1 MEKLLRKTGINQSLR
16 LLLIIA
22 SFIFGSSAWGQTT
35 TTIFSETFDNFGFDG
50 GNDGNFSKAS
60 GTALN
65 GSDTGFDNS
74 GWTTNYVYGAN
85 KCVKIGGSK
94 QGFITTPS
102 LNFTGS
108 ATLKF
113 RAGAW
118 KNAKEKTQIYVS
130 ITNGKLNNEA
140 SQILVDIAA
149 ADFKDI
155 TIEITDVTS
164 NPTITFKG
172 YQASN
177 SRFFLDDVVITQT
190 TTSGGGGE
198 TTLTD
203 RNLSF
208 GETKS
213 FDAEVGG
220 TFSAPTLTGVTDGVT
235 YASSNE
241 TVASVNAST
250 GAVTINGMGYA
261 KITASAEADAT
272 YNADSD
278 FYYIY
283 VYDSGT
289 IEKLKTYITSSTA
302 TDIYFNLTS
311 NAVVT
316 YAATNYA
323 YMEDGHAGIY
333 IYKSSHGLTAG
344 NSFTG
349 KVKAK
354 GMLYKQ
360 LYELSDF
367 TFADAA
373 GTADIPVTGWTIQDL
388 TDSEN
393 AGYKMA
399 ESMRVKLTGVT
410 ATTSAT
416 GTSCTIEQGVYS
428 TTLALYNSLSV
439 TAGGVYDITGYPYN
453 NNGTW
458 EFRVY
463 EESCLEQKG
472 GKTAAT
478 VTFAQESYTVETNGN
493 ITVSATTNSTAAIVY
508 SISPADG
515 NVSIDVNTGK
525 ILAGATAGTYTITA
539 TVAENESYTSASA
552 SCPLTV
558 TAPAPPS
565 YNVAAPTYYKK
576 ITSTDELAAG
586 ATYLIVCE
594 DENCAI
600 GSISSSKG
608 QPTSITY
615 TTNSEKGI
623 NVISDIAAAA
633 EYLLVKNSDG
643 SFSLKNGTNYLKA
656 KGADLSNI
664 STVTDNYAKW
674 TVSFNNGNVEL
685 VCKASETRQIIYRAE
700 EYNTFKNYV
709 TENAA
714 TEGYKKVQLYQ
725 KVTDLAISTLTNG
738 YATFVTDVP
747 YVMPKGACGYAVTVA
762 PHVGVITKTEAYK
775 EGQPVPA
782 QTALLIGGALGT
794 NYYPAVLKED
804 VTATYKGDNYMEGKR
819 TEEGYTNSQKGV
831 AVFYYKLALN
841 SASKPGFYYGAAD
854 GAAFQLTKP
863 TTAYLAV
870 PQSITPVNGYLIDFD
885 GDETGIS
892 TIAPTNGNADG
903 AIYNLNGIRMTQTL
917 RNLPKGVY
925 IVNGKKVIK

>member
-22 SFIFGSSAWGQTT
+22 SLVFGSSANVWAEDLTT
-35 TTIFSETFDNFGFDG
+35 TFDWAGSKTATGGKTDYVVTQSHVTLTFSL
-50 GNDGNFSKAS
+50 
-60 GTALN
+60 GTASN
-65 GSDTGFDNS
+65 APRTNKEGSVRMYAGTQLTISLEGDYVIKQVDFTP
-74 GWTTNYVYGAN
+74 TTKSYN
-85 KCVKIGGSK
+85 
-94 QGFITTPS
+94 
-102 LNFTGS
+102 
-108 ATLKF
+108 ATQLKF
-113 RAGAW
+113 NGTSLKSDSWVLSSTEQAASVTL
-118 KNAKEKTQIYVS
+118 NAS
-130 ITNGKLNNEA
+130 EA
-140 SQILVDIAA
+140 AR
-149 ADFKDI
+149 FKKI
-155 TIEITDVTS
+155 VVT
-164 NPTITFKG
+164 
-172 YQASN
+172 YAS
-177 SRFFLDDVVITQT
+177 
-190 TTSGGGGE
+190 TSTGGGGE

-203 RNLSF
+203 RKLSF

-220 TFSAPTLTGVTDGVT
+220 TFSAPMLTGVTDGVT

-241 TVASVNAST
+241 AVASVDAQT
-250 GAVTINGMGYA
+250 GAVTINGMGHA

-272 YNADSD
+272 YKAGSA
-278 FYYIY
+278 FYDIY
-283 VYDSGT
+283 VYGKGA
-289 IEKLKTYITSSTA
+289 IEDLKAYITSTTE
-302 TDIYFNLTS
+302 TDIYFNLTTT
-311 NAVVT
+311 AVVT

-323 YMEDGHAGIY
+323 YMEDDHAGIY
-333 IYKSSHGLTAG
+333 LYKKGHGLKAG

-349 KVKAK
+349 KVIAK
-354 GMLYKQ
+354 GKLYRQ

-367 TFADAA
+367 TFANAA
-373 GTADIPVTGWTIQDL
+373 GTADIPVTNWTIQDL
-388 TDSEN
+388 IDSKN

-410 ATTSAT
+410 ATSSAT
-416 GTSCTIEQGVYS
+416 GTSCTIEQGGAS

-453 NNGTW
+453 NDGTW

-478 VTFAQESYTVETNGN
+478 VTFAQESYTVETNGS
-493 ITVSATTNSTAAIVY
+493 ITVSATKNSTSPIVY

-515 NVSIDVNTGK
+515 NVSINANTGE
-525 ILAGATAGTYTITA
+525 IVAGTTTGTYTITA

-552 SCPLTV
+552 TCVLTV

-565 YNVAAPTYYKK
+565 YNITAPTYYKK
-576 ITSTDELAAG
+576 ITSTDELAVG
-586 ATYLIVCE
+586 GTYLIVCE
-594 DENCAI
+594 GA
-600 GSISSSKG
+600 K
-608 QPTSITY
+608 
-615 TTNSEKGI
+615 
-623 NVISDIAAAA
+623 
-633 EYLLVKNSDG
+633 
-643 SFSLKNGTNYLKA
+643 KA
-656 KGADLSNI
+656 LSATV
-664 STVTDNYAKW
+664 STVDYTQGENNTVTNETAATLGEFELIDTSEDYNGAPLYEFLVDNKYLSGTTSTTISLATSVSDKTKW
-674 TVSFNNGNVEL
+674 IVDFDANGNVEIDSYST
-685 VCKASETRQIIYRAE
+685 VTASTPRGLLFQTGQTIKHYAISNRG
-700 EYNTFKNYV
+700 TSNYP
-709 TENAA
+709 AL
-714 TEGYKKVQLYQ
+714 QLYQ

-762 PHVGVITKTEAYK
+762 PHVGVITKTEAYT
-775 EGQPVPA
+775 EGSQVPA
-782 QTALLIGGALGT
+782 QTALLIGGASGT

-804 VTATYKGDNYMEGKR
+804 VAATYSGENYMEGRR
-819 TEEGYTNSQKGV
+819 TAEGYTNTQKGV

-885 GDETGIS
+885 GEETGIS

>member
-1 MEKLLRKTGINQSLR
+1 MKLNIARSGKGTTMTLSYQIGTNAAIDIETFSL
-16 LLLIIA
+16 
-22 SFIFGSSAWGQTT
+22 GSSGK
-35 TTIFSETFDNFGFDG
+35 FSEQIVTLPAAAQVSGVKFILK
-50 GNDGNFSKAS
+50 SAKAS
-60 GTALN
+60 
-65 GSDTGFDNS
+65 
-74 GWTTNYVYGAN
+74 Y
-85 KCVKIGGSK
+85 
-94 QGFITTPS
+94 
-102 LNFTGS
+102 
-108 ATLKF
+108 
-113 RAGAW
+113 
-118 KNAKEKTQIYVS
+118 YVS
-130 ITNGKLNNEA
+130 KITLTPK
-140 SQILVDIAA
+140 
-149 ADFKDI
+149 
-155 TIEITDVTS
+155 
-164 NPTITFKG
+164 
-172 YQASN
+172 
-177 SRFFLDDVVITQT
+177 
-190 TTSGGGGE
+190 TTSGGGGSE
-198 TTLTD
+198 LTD

-220 TFSAPTLTGVTDGVT
+220 TFSEPDLTGVTDGGVT
-235 YASSNE
+235 YASDNGD
-241 TVASVNAST
+241 VASVDAQT
-250 GAVTINGMGYA
+250 GAVTINGMGHA
-261 KITASAEADAT
+261 TITASAKANET
-272 YNADSD
+272 YKAGSA
-278 FYYIY
+278 FYDIY
-283 VYDSGT
+283 VYGKGT
-289 IEKLKTYITSSTA
+289 IEGLKAYITSDNE

-311 NAVVT
+311 TAVVT

-333 IYKSSHGLTAG
+333 LYKKGHGLTAG

-349 KVKAK
+349 KVTAK
-354 GMLYKQ
+354 GLLYNQ
-360 LYELSDF
+360 LYEFTDF
-367 TFADAA
+367 TPANAA
-373 GTADIPVTGWTIQDL
+373 GKADIPVTGWTIQYL

-393 AGYKMA
+393 AGYKKA

-416 GTSCTIEQGVYS
+416 GTSCTIEQGGAS

-478 VTFAQESYTVETNGN
+478 VTFDQDSYTVETNGS

-508 SISPADG
+508 SISLADG

-539 TVAENESYTSASA
+539 TVPENESYTSASA

-565 YNVAAPTYYKK
+565 YNITAPTYYKK
-576 ITSTDELAAG
+576 ITSTDELVVGTQYIIANIEQGKGLPASG
-586 ATYLIVCE
+586 TITTVATIS
-594 DENCAI
+594 DENKANI
-600 GSISSSKG
+600 TDNNLVKSEYVADFAVLTLQKDEKDNYVLINAEGKYLTGANGTDLYWKNAKDTYSTWKISFDSGNALIATTAKTKSERNILI
-608 QPTSITY
+608 S
-615 TTNSEKGI
+615 TNSIKYYATG
-623 NVISDIAAAA
+623 
-633 EYLLVKNSDG
+633 NSY
-643 SFSLKNGTNYLKA
+643 T
-656 KGADLSNI
+656 
-664 STVTDNYAKW
+664 
-674 TVSFNNGNVEL
+674 
-685 VCKASETRQIIYRAE
+685 
-700 EYNTFKNYV
+700 
-709 TENAA
+709 
-714 TEGYKKVQLYQ
+714 KVQLYQ

-762 PHVGVITKTEAYK
+762 PQAGVITKTEAYT
-775 EGQPVPA
+775 EGSQVPA
-782 QTALLIGGALGT
+782 QTALLIGGASGT

-804 VTATYKGDNYMEGKR
+804 VAATYSGENYMEGKR
-819 TEEGYTNSQKGV
+819 TADGYTDSQRGV
-831 AVFYYKLALN
+831 DVYYYKLALN
-841 SASKPGFYYGAAD
+841 SASKPGFYYGVAG

-885 GDETGIS
+885 GEETGIS

>member
-22 SFIFGSSAWGQTT
+22 SFVFGSSANVWAEDLTT
-35 TTIFSETFDNFGFDG
+35 TFDW
-50 GNDGNFSKAS
+50 A
-60 GTALN
+60 
-65 GSDTGFDNS
+65 
-74 GWTTNYVYGAN
+74 
-85 KCVKIGGSK
+85 
-94 QGFITTPS
+94 
-102 LNFTGS
+102 GS
-108 ATLKF
+108 ATATQGTTDYVVTQSPVKLTFSLGTASNAPRTNKEGSVRMYAGTQLTISLEGDYVIKQVDFTPTSTTYNATKLKF
-113 RAGAW
+113 
-118 KNAKEKTQIYVS
+118 
-130 ITNGKLNNEA
+130 NGTSLTSDSWVLSSAEQANSVTLTA
-140 SQILVDIAA
+140 SATA
-149 ADFKDI
+149 RFKKI
-155 TIEITDVTS
+155 VVT
-164 NPTITFKG
+164 
-172 YQASN
+172 YAST
-177 SRFFLDDVVITQT
+177 S
-190 TTSGGGGE
+190 SGGGSD
-198 TTLTD
+198 LTD

-220 TFSAPTLTGVTDGVT
+220 TFSAPTLTGVTTDVT
-235 YASSNE
+235 YTSSNE
-241 TVASVNAST
+241 AVASVNAST

-272 YNADSD
+272 YKAGSA
-278 FYYIY
+278 FYDIY
-283 VYDSGT
+283 VYGKGT
-289 IEKLKTYITSSTA
+289 IEDLKDYITSTTA

-311 NAVVT
+311 TAVVT

-333 IYKSSHGLTAG
+333 LYKKGHGLMAG

-349 KVKAK
+349 KVIAK
-354 GMLYKQ
+354 GLLYNQ
-360 LYELSDF
+360 LYEFSDF
-367 TFADAA
+367 TPANAA
-373 GTADIPVTGWTIQDL
+373 GIADIPVTGRTIQYL

-393 AGYKMA
+393 AGYKKA

-416 GTSCTIEQGVYS
+416 GTSCTIEQGGYF
-428 TTLALYNSLSV
+428 TTLVLYNSLSV

-478 VTFAQESYTVETNGN
+478 VTFDEESYTVETNGS

-515 NVSIDVNTGK
+515 NVSIDENTGY
-525 ILAGATAGTYTITA
+525 IVAGNNAGTYTITA
-539 TVAENESYTSASA
+539 TVAENKNFTSASA

-586 ATYLIVCE
+586 GTYLIVCE

-600 GSISSSKG
+600 GSISDKKG
-608 QPTSITY
+608 QPTPITY
-615 TTNSEKGI
+615 TANNEKGI
-623 NVISDIAAAA
+623 NIISDIAQAA
-633 EYLLVKNSDG
+633 EYLLEKNSDG
-643 SFSLKNGTNYLKA
+643 SFSLKNGTNYLKTN
-656 KGADLSNI
+656 KADLSNVA
-664 STVTDNYAKW
+664 TVTEDAAKW

-685 VCKASETRQIIYRAE
+685 VCKASDTRQIIYRAGT
-700 EYNTFKNYV
+700 YNSFKNY
-709 TENAA
+709 A
-714 TEGYKKVQLYQ
+714 TSSATTDEYKKVQLYQ

-762 PHVGVITKTEAYK
+762 PHVGVITKTEAYT
-775 EGQPVPA
+775 EGSQVPT
-782 QTALLIGGALGT
+782 QTALLIGGAPGT
-794 NYYPAVLKED
+794 DYYPAVLKEN
-804 VTATYKGDNYMEGKR
+804 VTATYSGENYMEGRR
-819 TEEGYTNSQKGV
+819 TAEGYSNSQKGV
-831 AVFYYKLALN
+831 AVYYYKLALN

-885 GDETGIS
+885 GEETGIS

>member
-16 LLLIIA
+16 LLLIVA
-22 SFIFGSSAWGQTT
+22 SLVFGSSANVWAEDLTT
-35 TTIFSETFDNFGFDG
+35 TFDWAGSTTATGGKADYVVTQTPVTLTFS
-50 GNDGNFSKAS
+50 
-60 GTALN
+60 L
-65 GSDTGFDNS
+65 
-74 GWTTNYVYGAN
+74 GAN
-85 KCVKIGGSK
+85 TNNNAPRTNKEGSV
-94 QGFITTPS
+94 
-102 LNFTGS
+102 
-108 ATLKF
+108 
-113 RAGAW
+113 RM
-118 KNAKEKTQIYVS
+118 YVG
-130 ITNGKLNNEA
+130 N
-140 SQILVDIAA
+140 
-149 ADFKDI
+149 DI
-155 TIEITDVTS
+155 TISVNGDYVIKQVDFTPTSTS
-164 NPTITFKG
+164 NNATKLKFNGTSLKSDSWVLSSTEQAASVTLSASANARFKKIVVT
-172 YQASN
+172 YAS
-177 SRFFLDDVVITQT
+177 
-190 TTSGGGGE
+190 TSGGGGE

-203 RNLSF
+203 RELSF

-213 FDAEVGG
+213 FDAGVGG
-220 TFSAPTLTGVTDGVT
+220 TFSAPELKGVTDGVT
-235 YASSNE
+235 YASDNGD
-241 TVASVNAST
+241 VASVDAQT
-250 GAVTINGMGYA
+250 GAVTINGMGHA

-272 YNADSD
+272 YKAGSA
-278 FYYIY
+278 FYDIY
-283 VYDSGT
+283 VYGKGA
-289 IEKLKTYITSSTA
+289 IEDLKAYITSTTE
-302 TDIYFNLTS
+302 TDIYFNLTTT
-311 NAVVT
+311 AVVT

-354 GMLYKQ
+354 GMLYRQ

-367 TFADAA
+367 TFANAA
-373 GTADIPVTGWTIQDL
+373 GNADIPVTGRTIQYL

-393 AGYKMA
+393 AGYKKA

-416 GTSCTIEQGVYS
+416 GTSCTIEQDGAS

-453 NNGTW
+453 NDGTW

-478 VTFAQESYTVETNGN
+478 VTFAQESYTVETNGS
-493 ITVSATTNSTAAIVY
+493 ITVSATKNSTSPIVY

-515 NVSIDVNTGK
+515 NVSINANTGE
-525 ILAGATAGTYTITA
+525 IVAGTTTGTYTITA

-552 SCPLTV
+552 TCVLTV

-586 ATYLIVCE
+586 GTYLIVCE

-600 GSISSSKG
+600 GSISDKKG
-608 QPTSITY
+608 QPTPITY
-615 TTNSEKGI
+615 TANNEKGI
-623 NVISDIAAAA
+623 NIISDIAQAA
-633 EYLLVKNSDG
+633 EYLLEKNSDG
-643 SFSLKNGTNYLKA
+643 SFSLKNGTNYLKTN
-656 KGADLSNI
+656 KADLSNVA
-664 STVTDNYAKW
+664 TVTEDAAKW

-685 VCKASETRQIIYRAE
+685 VCKASDTRQIIYRAGT
-700 EYNTFKNYV
+700 YNSFKNY
-709 TENAA
+709 A
-714 TEGYKKVQLYQ
+714 TSSATTDEYKKVQLYQ

-762 PHVGVITKTEAYK
+762 PHVGVITKTEAYT
-775 EGQPVPA
+775 EGSQVPA
-782 QTALLIGGALGT
+782 QTALLIGGAPGT
-794 NYYPAVLKED
+794 DYYPAVLKEN
-804 VTATYKGDNYMEGKR
+804 VTATYSGENYMEGRR
-819 TEEGYTNSQKGV
+819 TAEGYSNSQKGV
-831 AVFYYKLALN
+831 AVYYYKLALN

-885 GDETGIS
+885 GEETGIS

>member
-22 SFIFGSSAWGQTT
+22 SFVFGSSANVWAEDLTT
-35 TTIFSETFDNFGFDG
+35 TFDWAGSTTADG
-50 GNDGNFSKAS
+50 GTTDYVVTQSPVKLTFSL
-60 GTALN
+60 GTASNAPRTNKEGSVRMYAGTQLTISLEGDYVIKQVDFTPTSTTYNATKLKFN
-65 GSDTGFDNS
+65 GTSLTSDSWVLSSAEQANS
-74 GWTTNYVYGAN
+74 VTLTA
-85 KCVKIGGSK
+85 
-94 QGFITTPS
+94 
-102 LNFTGS
+102 S
-108 ATLKF
+108 ATARFK
-113 RAGAW
+113 
-118 KNAKEKTQIYVS
+118 KIVVTY
-130 ITNGKLNNEA
+130 A
-140 SQILVDIAA
+140 S
-149 ADFKDI
+149 
-155 TIEITDVTS
+155 TS
-164 NPTITFKG
+164 
-172 YQASN
+172 
-177 SRFFLDDVVITQT
+177 
-190 TTSGGGGE
+190 SGGGSD
-198 TTLTD
+198 LTD

-220 TFSAPTLTGVTDGVT
+220 TFSAPTLTGVTTGVT
-235 YASSNE
+235 YTSSNE
-241 TVASVNAST
+241 AVASVNAST
-250 GAVTINGMGYA
+250 GAVAINGMGYA

-272 YNADSD
+272 YKAGSDS
-278 FYYIY
+278 YYIY

-302 TDIYFNLTS
+302 TDIYFKLTS
-311 NAVVT
+311 TAVVT

-373 GTADIPVTGWTIQDL
+373 GTADIPVTGWTIQYL

-416 GTSCTIEQGVYS
+416 GTSCTIEQGGYS

-472 GKTAAT
+472 GKTTAT
-478 VTFAQESYTVETNGN
+478 VTFDEENYTVETNGN

-525 ILAGATAGTYTITA
+525 ILAGEAAGTYTITA

-565 YNVAAPTYYKK
+565 YNIAAPTYYKK
-576 ITSTDELAAG
+576 ITSTDELAVG
-586 ATYLIVCE
+586 GTYLIVCE
-594 DENCAI
+594 GAKKALSATVSTVGYTQGENNTVTNETAATLGEFELIGTDENYK
-600 GSISSSKG
+600 GVPLYEFLVDNKYLSGTTSTTISLA
-608 QPTSITY
+608 TSVSDKTKWIVDFD
-615 TTNSEKGI
+615 EDG
-623 NVISDIAAAA
+623 NVEID
-633 EYLLVKNSDG
+633 
-643 SFSLKNGTNYLKA
+643 NY
-656 KGADLSNI
+656 
-664 STVTDNYAKW
+664 STVTASTPRGLLFQTGQTIKHYAI
-674 TVSFNNGNVEL
+674 SNRGSSNFPAL
-685 VCKASETRQIIYRAE
+685 
-700 EYNTFKNYV
+700 
-709 TENAA
+709 
-714 TEGYKKVQLYQ
+714 QLYQ
-725 KVTDLAISTLTNG
+725 KVTDLAISTQTNG

-747 YVMPKGACGYAVTVA
+747 YAMPKGTCGYAVTVA
-762 PHVGVITKTEAYK
+762 PHVGVITKTEAYT
-775 EGQPVPA
+775 EGSQVPA
-782 QTALLIGGALGT
+782 QTALLIGGAPGT

-804 VTATYKGDNYMEGKR
+804 VTATYSGENYMEGRR
-819 TEEGYTNSQKGV
+819 TAEGYTNSQKGV
-831 AVFYYKLALN
+831 AVYYYKLALN

-885 GDETGIS
+885 GEETGIS

-903 AIYNLNGIRMTQTL
+903 AIYNLNGIRLTQTL

>member
-22 SFIFGSSAWGQTT
+22 SFVFGSSANVWAEDTVVDFSNGLPSGWEKTSGTVSNLVYQGTNCLQLQKT
-35 TTIFSETFDNFGFDG
+35 TTIQSPGYTTAFESMKLNIARSSNGTTMTLSYQIGTNAAVTIETFSLSSKGKFSEQTVSLPAEAQVEGVKFILT
-50 GNDGNFSKAS
+50 SAKAS
-60 GTALN
+60 
-65 GSDTGFDNS
+65 
-74 GWTTNYVYGAN
+74 Y
-85 KCVKIGGSK
+85 
-94 QGFITTPS
+94 
-102 LNFTGS
+102 
-108 ATLKF
+108 
-113 RAGAW
+113 
-118 KNAKEKTQIYVS
+118 YVS
-130 ITNGKLNNEA
+130 KITLTPK
-140 SQILVDIAA
+140 
-149 ADFKDI
+149 
-155 TIEITDVTS
+155 
-164 NPTITFKG
+164 
-172 YQASN
+172 
-177 SRFFLDDVVITQT
+177 
-190 TTSGGGGE
+190 TTSGGGSD
-198 TTLTD
+198 LTD

-220 TFSAPTLTGVTDGVT
+220 TFFAPELTGETDGVT
-235 YASSNE
+235 YASDNGD
-241 TVASVNAST
+241 VASVDAQT
-250 GAVTINGMGYA
+250 GAVTIKGMGYA
-261 KITASAEADAT
+261 KITASAEANET
-272 YNADSD
+272 YKAGSA
-278 FYYIY
+278 FYDIY
-283 VYDSGT
+283 VYGKGT
-289 IEKLKTYITSSTA
+289 IEDLKDYITSTTP

-311 NAVVT
+311 TAVVT
-316 YAATNYA
+316 GTNEINA
-323 YMEDGHAGIY
+323 FMEDGSAGIY
-333 IYKSSHGLTAG
+333 LYKNGHGLTAG

-349 KVKAK
+349 KVKAT
-354 GMLYKQ
+354 GMLFKDS
-360 LYELSDF
+360 YELTEF
-367 TFADAA
+367 IPVNTA

-388 TDSEN
+388 IGSDN
-393 AGYKMA
+393 AGYKTT

-410 ATTSAT
+410 VTSDLANKM
-416 GTSCTIEQGVYS
+416 CTIEQNGYS
-428 TTLALYNSLSV
+428 TTLYLNQTDWTVTNGTTYN
-439 TAGGVYDITGYPYN
+439 ITGYPTIY
-453 NNGTW
+453 NGTW
-458 EFRVY
+458 EFKVID
-463 EESCLEQKG
+463 EDDLKATGES
-472 GKTAAT
+472 KTAAT
-478 VTFAQESYTVETNGN
+478 VTFAHESYTVETNGE
-493 ITVSATTNSTAAIVY
+493 ITVKATTNSTSKIVY
-508 SISPADG
+508 SISPEDD
-515 NVSIDVNTGK
+515 NVSIDENTGY

-870 PQSITPVNGYLIDFD
+870 PKSITPVNGYLIDFD
-885 GDETGIS
+885 GEETGIS

>member
-1 MEKLLRKTGINQSLR
+1 MKLNIARSGSGTTMTLSYQIGKNAAVTIETFSL
-16 LLLIIA
+16 
-22 SFIFGSSAWGQTT
+22 SSKGK
-35 TTIFSETFDNFGFDG
+35 FSEQTVSLPAEAQVEG
-50 GNDGNFSKAS
+50 
-60 GTALN
+60 
-65 GSDTGFDNS
+65 
-74 GWTTNYVYGAN
+74 
-85 KCVKIGGSK
+85 VK
-94 QGFITTPS
+94 FILT
-102 LNFTGS
+102 S
-108 ATLKF
+108 AT
-113 RAGAW
+113 ASY
-118 KNAKEKTQIYVS
+118 YVS
-130 ITNGKLNNEA
+130 KITLTPK
-140 SQILVDIAA
+140 
-149 ADFKDI
+149 
-155 TIEITDVTS
+155 
-164 NPTITFKG
+164 
-172 YQASN
+172 
-177 SRFFLDDVVITQT
+177 
-190 TTSGGGGE
+190 TTSGGGGSE
-198 TTLTD
+198 LTD

-220 TFSAPTLTGVTDGVT
+220 TLSAPTLTGATEGATEGVT
-235 YASSNE
+235 YTSSNE

-272 YNADSD
+272 YKAGSA
-278 FYYIY
+278 FYDIY
-283 VYDSGT
+283 VYGKGT
-289 IEKLKTYITSSTA
+289 IEDLKAYITSTTP

-311 NAVVT
+311 TAVVT
-316 YAATNYA
+316 GTNEINA
-323 YMEDGHAGIY
+323 FMEDGSAGIY
-333 IYKSSHGLTAG
+333 LYKNGHGLTAG

-349 KVKAK
+349 KVKAT
-354 GMLYKQ
+354 GMLFKDS
-360 LYELSDF
+360 YELTEF
-367 TFADAA
+367 IPVNTA

-388 TDSEN
+388 IGSDN
-393 AGYKMA
+393 AGYKTT

-410 ATTSAT
+410 VTSDLANKM
-416 GTSCTIEQGVYS
+416 CTIEQNGYS
-428 TTLALYNSLSV
+428 TTLYLNQTDWTVTNGTTYN
-439 TAGGVYDITGYPYN
+439 ITGYPTIY
-453 NNGTW
+453 NGTW
-458 EFRVY
+458 EFKVID
-463 EESCLEQKG
+463 EDDLKATGES
-472 GKTAAT
+472 KTAAT
-478 VTFAQESYTVETNGN
+478 VTFAHESYTVETNGE
-493 ITVSATTNSTAAIVY
+493 ITVKATTNSTSKIVY
-508 SISPADG
+508 SISPEDD
-515 NVSIDVNTGK
+515 NVSIDENTGY

-685 VCKASETRQIIYRAE
+685 VCKASETRQIIYRAG

-747 YVMPKGACGYAVTVA
+747 YAMPKGTCGYAVTVA
-762 PHVGVITKTEAYK
+762 PQAGVITKTEAYT
-775 EGQPVPA
+775 EGSQVPA
-782 QTALLIGGALGT
+782 QTALLIGGAPGT

-804 VTATYKGDNYMEGKR
+804 VAATYSGENYMEGRR
-819 TEEGYTNSQKGV
+819 TAKGYTNTQKGV

>member
-22 SFIFGSSAWGQTT
+22 SLVFGSSANVWAEDTVVDFSAGLPNDWTKTAGTVQKQNYAGASCLQLQKV
-35 TTIFSETFDNFGFDG
+35 TTIQSPAYATAFESMKLNIARSGSGTTMTLSYQIGKNAAVTIETFSLPSKGKFSEQIVNLPAAAQVDG
-50 GNDGNFSKAS
+50 VKFILKSAAS
-60 GTALN
+60 
-65 GSDTGFDNS
+65 S
-74 GWTTNYVYGAN
+74 Y
-85 KCVKIGGSK
+85 
-94 QGFITTPS
+94 
-102 LNFTGS
+102 
-108 ATLKF
+108 
-113 RAGAW
+113 
-118 KNAKEKTQIYVS
+118 YVS
-130 ITNGKLNNEA
+130 KITLTPK
-140 SQILVDIAA
+140 
-149 ADFKDI
+149 
-155 TIEITDVTS
+155 
-164 NPTITFKG
+164 
-172 YQASN
+172 
-177 SRFFLDDVVITQT
+177 
-190 TTSGGGGE
+190 TTSGGGGSE
-198 TTLTD
+198 LTD

-208 GETKS
+208 GATTS
-213 FDAEVGG
+213 CDAEVGG
-220 TFSAPTLTGVTDGVT
+220 TFSAPELTGATEGATEGVT
-235 YASSNE
+235 YTSSNE

-250 GAVTINGMGYA
+250 GTVTINGMGYA
-261 KITASAEADAT
+261 KITASAEANET
-272 YNADSD
+272 YNAGSA
-278 FYYIY
+278 FYDIY
-283 VYDSGT
+283 VYGKGT
-289 IEKLKTYITSSTA
+289 IEDLKGYITSETE
-302 TDIYFNLTS
+302 TDIYFNFTSTAVVTGTNTS
-311 NAVVT
+311 NAF
-316 YAATNYA
+316 
-323 YMEDGHAGIY
+323 MEDGSAGIY
-333 IYKSSHGLTAG
+333 LYKNGHGLTAG

-349 KVKAK
+349 KVKAT
-354 GMLYKQ
+354 GMLFKDS
-360 LYELSDF
+360 YELTEF
-367 TFADAA
+367 IPANTA
-373 GTADIPVTGWTIQDL
+373 GTADIPVTDWTIQDL
-388 TDSEN
+388 TGSGDN
-393 AGYKMA
+393 AGYKMY

-410 ATTSAT
+410 VTSDLT
-416 GTSCTIEQGVYS
+416 NKMCTIEQNGYS
-428 TTLALYNSLSV
+428 TTLYLNQTDWTVTNGTTYN
-439 TAGGVYDITGYPYN
+439 ITGYPTIY
-453 NNGTW
+453 NGTW
-458 EFRVY
+458 EFKVID
-463 EESCLEQKG
+463 EADLKATGES
-472 GKTAAT
+472 KTAAT
-478 VTFAQESYTVETNGN
+478 VTFAHESYTVETNGE
-493 ITVSATTNSTAAIVY
+493 ITVKATTNSTSKIVY
-508 SISPADG
+508 SISPEDD
-515 NVSIDVNTGK
+515 NVSIDENTGY

-685 VCKASETRQIIYRAE
+685 VCKASETRQIIYRAG

-762 PHVGVITKTEAYK
+762 PHVGVITKTEAYT
-775 EGQPVPA
+775 EGSQVPA
-782 QTALLIGGALGT
+782 QTALLIGGAPGT

-804 VTATYKGDNYMEGKR
+804 VTATYSGENYMEGRR
-819 TEEGYTNSQKGV
+819 TAEGYTNSQKGV
-831 AVFYYKLALN
+831 AVYYYKLALN

-870 PQSITPVNGYLIDFD
+870 PKNITPVNGYLIDFE
-885 GDETGIS
+885 GEETGIS
-892 TIAPTNGNADG
+892 TIAPTNGNANA